1 MATSNLQNSFALKE
15 MFIFDDELGKIEGAV
30 PKFETSLVLSG
41 YDIFVVRIKLIGVAE
56 ILEVNS
62 LFEMNS
68 FELFFCL
75 HINSIFLL
83 KFQAL
88 VVWIVGGQ
96 LSLMGLGWSFCI
108 KFGVDGKVVISSYV
122 YIKIQYGN
130 IFRTIESFEIIIM
143 GIFLY

>member
-1 MATSNLQNSFALKE
+1 MTTSDLQNSFALKE
-15 MFIFDDELGKIEGAV
+15 MLIFDDELGKIEGAV

-56 ILEVNS
+56 IFEVNS

-83 KFQAL
+83 KFPAL

-96 LSLMGLGWSFCI
+96 LSLMGLG
-108 KFGVDGKVVISSYV
+108 
-122 YIKIQYGN
+122 
-130 IFRTIESFEIIIM
+130 
-143 GIFLY
+143 